1 MNPDQIIQSVS
12 DASGISIDRMKSGDR
27 KRDAVCAR
35 HVAMYLIRKKTG
47 EPFRVTSRRFNQ
59 DVRSA
64 GHAFNYVCNQIDV
77 KQIDTMYLLSL
88 LE

>member
-1 MNPDQIIQSVS
+1 MTPDQITQAVS
-12 DASGISIDRMKSGDR
+12 DASGVPIGRMKSGDR

-47 EPFRVTSRRFNQ
+47 EPFRVTSKRFNQ
-59 DVRSA
+59 NRCSA
-64 GHAFNYVCNQIDV
+64 AHAFDYVSNQIEV
-77 KQIDTMYLLSL
+77 KQTDTMYLLSL